1 MINDYLLYK
10 TSWSWSDC
18 ARCSFKCQLFFF
30 FEFGIKGP
38 KDVGLGLQPLKHL
51 LALALTPQNIFRA
64 KEYVHLSEKNVEK
77 KNDFG

>member
-1 MINDYLLYK
+1 MIIYCIKPVGVGLI
-10 TSWSWSDC
+10 
-18 ARCSFKCQLFFF
+18 ARVARLSANYFF

-38 KDVGLGLQPLKHL
+38 KHVGLGLQPLKHL